1 MRICFTSQ
9 GLLRWASEEDGP
21 EPASSQYTCVSG
33 GGGVSGGGVLLEGGV
48 SGGLLEGVLLEKVLV
63 GWCY

>member
-1 MRICFTSQ
+1 M
-9 GLLRWASEEDGP
+9 LLEGVVRGGGAV
-21 EPASSQYTCVSG
+21 PASSQYTCVSG